1 MNIVENHLEKKLTI
15 MFWTQ
20 TYWIMTW
27 SLTKWCNIIRINS
40 QNIKKFW
47 SYLKTDDKK
56 AAETDKIP
64 PKLVKLS
71 AIVLSQLLVNAI
83 NKSISRGVFPDNTQ
97 TAPISPANK
106 QSNDKNKVSWNLTA
120 ANWTAAYTNHKPTRI
135 TLHVLHVL
143 IRLLKK

>member
-83 NKSISRGVFPDNTQ
+83 NKSISRGVFPDNTK

-106 QSNDKNKVSWNLTA
+106 QSNDKNKVSNFRLA
-120 ANWTAAYTNHKPTRI
+120 S
-135 TLHVLHVL
+135 VL
-143 IRLLKK
+143 ITPHEIYKNSAYCS